1 MFEILIFLFE
11 NYPQIELAPDR
22 DALTVK
28 LHAAGFNSLEIDQA
42 LDWFSDLSTLNSAE
56 YPSTLAE
63 HQAIRV
69 YADHELE
76 HFTVEN
82 RGFLLFLE
90 HAGLVNPLQREWIID
105 RVLALG
111 EDEITLEKIK
121 WIALM
126 VLWSQNP
133 NQDYLLLEDMLFN
146 DGTGLYLH

>member
-28 LHAAGFNSLEIDQA
+28 LHAAGFNGLEIDQA
-42 LDWFSDLSTLNSAE
+42 LDWFSDLGTLNSAH
-56 YPSTLAE
+56 YPVSLAE
-63 HQAIRV
+63 HHAIRI
-69 YADHELE
+69 YAPHELE
-76 HFTVEN
+76 RFDAES
-82 RGFLLFLE
+82 RGFMLFLE
-90 HAGLVNPLQREWIID
+90 HAGLLNPLQREWIID
-105 RVLALG
+105 RVLALD
-111 EDEITLEKIK
+111 EDDVSLEKFK

-146 DGTGLYLH
+146 DGTGLSIH

>member
-28 LHAAGFNSLEIDQA
+28 LHAAGFNGHEIDQA
-42 LDWFSDLSTLNSAE
+42 LDWFSDLGTLNSAK
-56 YPSTLAE
+56 YPVSLAD
-63 HQAIRV
+63 HHAIRI
-69 YADHELE
+69 YASHELMRFNTE
-76 HFTVEN
+76 S

-90 HAGLVNPLQREWIID
+90 HAGLLNPLQREWIID
-105 RVLALG
+105 RVQALA
-111 EDEITLEKIK
+111 ENDVSLEKIK

-146 DGTGLYLH
+146 DGTGLSIH